1 MHLNP
6 NSCRIAPGAETHRAD
21 IQSLRALAVALV
33 VAAHAKVPWLS
44 GGYVGVDVFF
54 VLSGYLIS
62 GLILREIE
70 ISGSFDPWRFYA
82 RRLKRL
88 LPAMLL
94 VTLVTGGIAWITIS
108 PQQQLD
114 TSAAG
119 QAAALWLSNF
129 YFATRAINY
138 FSSGIQGNLFLHT
151 WSLSVEEQF
160 YLAWPWLLLFLYG
173 HWKWQG
179 ATVSYMRLASG
190 LGMLA
195 LLSLL
200 LAIYWA
206 YESVENG
213 FYLMPGMAWEFAIG
227 ALVLLLRQRSESGRI
242 AWLERWRGRSILN
255 SVGWLSILFAAVA
268 YNDNLRYPGVWA
280 LLPCIGA
287 ALALLDAPKRQPNS
301 VMSRLLLRQPI
312 LQFLGNI
319 SYSLYLWHWP
329 VLNLGNQVFGTSL
342 AIQLGLVSLCLI
354 LATATYYLLE
364 NPIHRAPIGSSAS
377 VLVTSLSFIAFGFFA
392 MTTWEKAAEELLNG
406 PETARIQAARF
417 DIPELYSSECDT
429 WHHSAKVS
437 PCIFGHGNASK
448 TVVMIG
454 DSALAQ
460 WFPAISDIFLRRT
473 DWRVI
478 VLTKSA
484 CPASQVSYYYDR
496 IKANYD
502 ICDAWRQGALEFIAQ
517 QRPDL
522 VIMGS
527 RNYPF
532 TPEQWIT
539 GTETVLKRLTP
550 VAGSVIIMSPTPDLG
565 FDGPNCLTM
574 KANVPTWMPHHGRCE
589 TRLDLP
595 SSPGIRQLLAKAASP
610 YSNVGVI
617 DLSESVCP
625 NATCRARLSGD
636 IVFRDSQHLTASFV
650 LSLASVFEQAL
661 DTAGAF
667 QQSQT
672 SPDSLDDSRST
683 RDTVQ

>member
-1 MHLNP
+1 
-6 NSCRIAPGAETHRAD
+6 
-21 IQSLRALAVALV
+21 
-33 VAAHAKVPWLS
+33 
-44 GGYVGVDVFF
+44 
-54 VLSGYLIS
+54 
-62 GLILREIE
+62 
-70 ISGSFDPWRFYA
+70 
-82 RRLKRL
+82 
-88 LPAMLL
+88 
-94 VTLVTGGIAWITIS
+94 
-108 PQQQLD
+108 
-114 TSAAG
+114 
-119 QAAALWLSNF
+119 
-129 YFATRAINY
+129 
-138 FSSGIQGNLFLHT
+138 
-151 WSLSVEEQF
+151 
-160 YLAWPWLLLFLYG
+160 
-173 HWKWQG
+173 
-179 ATVSYMRLASG
+179 MRLASG

-213 FYLMPGMAWEFAIG
+213 FYLMPGRAWEFAIG
-227 ALVLLLRQRSESGRI
+227 ALVILLRQLSESGRI

-287 ALALLDAPKRQPNS
+287 ALALLDAPERQPNS
-301 VMSRLLLRQPI
+301 AMARLLLRQPI

-502 ICDAWRQGALEFIAQ
+502 VCDAWRQGALDFIAQ
-517 QRPDL
+517 QRADL
-522 VIMGS
+522 VIMGITGKSAIAQVFFGSNTLKMAERKVCPVLIVPEKAVFSPIKNVMLTSDFKNTVSTTPSAPIKDFLDVFNPQLHVVNVDKDHYISLTEDYENEKQELKKLFADYKPELYFMRLYDVDEAINLFAES
-527 RNYPF
+527 RN
-532 TPEQWIT
+532 IDM
-539 GTETVLKRLTP
+539 
-550 VAGSVIIMSPTPDLG
+550 IIAIQKNHSFIGKL
-565 FDGPNCLTM
+565 
-574 KANVPTWMPHHGRCE
+574 
-589 TRLDLP
+589 
-595 SSPGIRQLLAKAASP
+595 
-610 YSNVGVI
+610 
-617 DLSESVCP
+617 
-625 NATCRARLSGD
+625 LSGS
-636 IVFRDSQHLTASFV
+636 RTKT
-650 LSLASVFEQAL
+650 LSYHSKMPILVMHE
-661 DTAGAF
+661 
-667 QQSQT
+667 
-672 SPDSLDDSRST
+672 
-683 RDTVQ
+683 